1 MKMNFLRSS
10 MRLCALPLSLAV
22 ISPAVATEERASA
35 IGVNWVQQ
43 KGRTVKVTVKDAAG
57 EIIGANVIVK
67 GTTIGSITDMSGVAV
82 IQDVPNGA
90 ILQVSYVGYTTVDV
104 PLKSNQESIVVT
116 LKEDAEALDEVVVV
130 GYGTQAKKD
139 ITGSVAVVSRDDIQ
153 VQPVASFAEALQGR
167 APGVYVNTSGGPS
180 GETTIRVRG
189 VGSMKGSDP
198 LIIVDGVQDVDIS
211 SVNPNDIDSFQ
222 VLKDAAAT
230 AIYGAR
236 AANGVI
242 IITTKQ
248 GNKAGKVRITYNGYV
263 SASQMAND
271 GYPMMG
277 AWESMKAE
285 EQSQWNLVNYRGYD
299 KSQVAHQQFGSI
311 ANGEL
316 QMPYA
321 IVPTGYSKDQI
332 ISEFGS
338 IDNWVNS
345 YNSETGPYYS
355 RSAYYQM
362 LEDGYSEEEAREGTN
377 WFDEVTQ
384 TGISQNHEL
393 SVTSGNDKGQY
404 AFSLGYTNR
413 EGTIKNSGFERYNM
427 RLNTTF
433 TPTKHFIIGQNTNVA
448 TMKITGE
455 RGRQGDDNTFGKT
468 YTMASWVPVYNV
480 SGQFAGSVGGG
491 GRSTSAAS
499 SVINSAND
507 WIRFLRLQSAVFAE
521 IKDPWIKG
529 LSVRTQFA
537 ASVRGGWDATMNER
551 TIEYN
556 KEGSAQNYFTESG
569 NWYFDWQWTNTATY
583 KTTFADDHDLT
594 VMIGSEALKRN
605 IGRNISGTRYDYIF
619 ERDPNTWTLN
629 NGGTSNITNSGSMGD
644 KYTMFGYFGRVDYSY
659 QGKYLATFTV
669 RRDASS
675 KFSEKHR
682 WGTFPSASLGWRIS
696 DEPFLQTARQSWL
709 DDLKLRLGYGTTGNS
724 NIGSYNYAFQY
735 ANENA
740 SLYSISG
747 DNSGA
752 STGYAMTNLGDTEAK
767 WETVKM
773 FNVGY
778 DFTAFNN
785 RLTSS
790 FDFYVKNT
798 SDMLVDA
805 NWTYLAGGAEKPSVN
820 IGSMRNV
827 GVDFSVG
834 WRGKIGQVSYNVNA
848 NASWYRNEV
857 TKLGS
862 SNLYTST
869 RISELNITTVGQP
882 IAMFYGYQLDGIY
895 KSVDDVLNYKNDNG
909 GTVTPYGTTEESL
922 NAQSWVGHYK
932 FKDLNNDGRIDQDD
946 RTIIGNPHPDL
957 TGGINIGINW
967 KDWDLSTYLYYSIG
981 NDLYA
986 HYQYYTYWG
995 NLSNVYSR
1003 DRVQNAWNPETNPN
1017 GTLPL
1022 WVSGDTAPETTL
1034 SHSGYI
1040 QDGSFLR
1047 MQTLT
1052 LGYSLPKSVVSKL
1065 NLSRIRVYAQLANV
1079 FTLTGYEG
1087 LDPEVRSNNGDSS
1100 NDMMKGI
1107 DYGSYGMPKQYL
1119 VGLNV
1124 EF

>member
-22 ISPAVATEERASA
+22 ISPALATEESASA
-35 IGVNWVQQ
+35 AGVNWVQQ
-43 KGRTVKVTVKDAAG
+43 DGRTVKVTVKDAAG

-82 IQDVPNGA
+82 IQGVPNGA
-90 ILQVSYVGYTTVDV
+90 ILQVSYVGYSTIDV
-104 PLKSNQESIVVT
+104 PLKNNQESVVVT

-139 ITGSVAVVSRDDIQ
+139 ITGSVAVVSREDIQ

-180 GETTIRVRG
+180 GETTIRIRG

-198 LIIVDGVQDVDIS
+198 LVIVDGVQDVDIS
-211 SVNPNDIDSFQ
+211 SVAPNDIDSFQ

-248 GNKAGKVRITYNGYV
+248 GSKAGKVRITYNGYV

-277 AWESMKAE
+277 AWESMEAE
-285 EQSQWNLVNYRGYD
+285 QQSQWNLVNYRGYD

-311 ANGEL
+311 ANGDL

-362 LEDGYSEEEAREGTN
+362 LEDGYSEAEAREGTN

-404 AFSLGYTNR
+404 AFSMGYTNR
-413 EGTIKNSGFERYNM
+413 EGTIKNSAFERYNM

-455 RGRQGDDNTFGKT
+455 RGRQGDANTFGRT
-468 YTMASWVPVYNV
+468 YTMASWVPLYNV

-491 GRSTSAAS
+491 GRDVSAFSTVYNTAD
-499 SVINSAND
+499 D
-507 WIRFLRLQSAVFAE
+507 WMRMLRLQTAVFAE

-537 ASVRGGWDATMNER
+537 ASVRGGWGATMNER

-556 KEGSAQNYFTESG
+556 KEGQSQNNFNEWG

-594 VMIGSEALKRN
+594 VMIGTEALKRN

-752 STGYAMTNLGDTEAK
+752 STGYAMTDLGDTEAK

-785 RLTSS
+785 KLTSS

-805 NWTYLAGGAEKPSVN
+805 NWTYLAGGADKPSVN

-834 WRGKIGQVSYNVNA
+834 WRSKIGEVSYNINA
-848 NASWYRNEV
+848 NASWYKNEV

-895 KSVDDVLNYKNDNG
+895 KSVDDVMNYKNDNG
-909 GTVTPYGTTEESL
+909 QTVTPYGTTQESL

-967 KDWDLSTYLYYSIG
+967 RDWDLSTYLYYSIG

-1003 DRVQNAWNPETNPN
+1003 DRVQNAWHPETNPN
-1017 GTLPL
+1017 GTLPM

-1052 LGYSLPKSVVSKL
+1052 LGYSLPKSIVSKV
-1065 NLSRIRVYAQLANV
+1065 NLSRVRIYAQLANV

-1100 NDMMKGI
+1100 NDMMKGV

-1119 VGLNV
+1119 IGLNV

>member
-22 ISPAVATEERASA
+22 ISPAVATEESASA

-104 PLKSNQESIVVT
+104 PLKNNQESIVVT

-153 VQPVASFAEALQGR
+153 VQPVSTFAEALQGR

-180 GETTIRVRG
+180 GETTIRIRG

-248 GNKAGKVRITYNGYV
+248 GNKAGKVRITYNGYI

-404 AFSLGYTNR
+404 AFSMGYTNR

-433 TPTKHFIIGQNTNVA
+433 TPTKHFTIGQNTNVA

-455 RGRQGDDNTFGKT
+455 RGRQGDANTFGRT
-468 YTMASWVPVYNV
+468 YTMASWVPLYNV
-480 SGQFAGSVGGG
+480 SGQYAGSVGGG
-491 GRSTSAAS
+491 GRDVSAYSTVYNTAD
-499 SVINSAND
+499 D

-521 IKDPWIKG
+521 VKDPWIKG
-529 LSVRTQFA
+529 LTVRTQFA
-537 ASVRGGWDATMNER
+537 ASIRGGWDATMNER
-551 TIEYN
+551 SIEYN
-556 KEGSAQNYFTESG
+556 KEGTSQNYFTESG
-569 NWYFDWQWTNTATY
+569 SWYFDWQWTNTATY

-605 IGRNISGTRYDYIF
+605 IGRNISGTRYDYVF
-619 ERDPNTWTLN
+619 ESDPNTWTLD
-629 NGGTSNITNSGSMGD
+629 NGGTSNITNSGSMGE

-1003 DRVQNAWNPETNPN
+1003 DRVQNAWHPETNPN
-1017 GTLPL
+1017 GTLPM

-1119 VGLNV
+1119 IGLNV

>member
-22 ISPAVATEERASA
+22 ISPAVATEESASA

-104 PLKSNQESIVVT
+104 PLKNNQESIVVT

-153 VQPVASFAEALQGR
+153 VQPVSTFAEALQGR

-180 GETTIRVRG
+180 GETTIRIRG

-248 GNKAGKVRITYNGYV
+248 GNKAGKVRITYNGYI

-404 AFSLGYTNR
+404 AFSMGYTNR

-433 TPTKHFIIGQNTNVA
+433 TPTKHFTIGQNTNVA

-455 RGRQGDDNTFGKT
+455 RGRQGDANTFGRT
-468 YTMASWVPVYNV
+468 YTMASWVPLYNV
-480 SGQFAGSVGGG
+480 SGQYAGSVGGG
-491 GRSTSAAS
+491 GRDVSAYSTVYNTAD
-499 SVINSAND
+499 D

-521 IKDPWIKG
+521 VKDPWIKG
-529 LSVRTQFA
+529 LTVRTQFA
-537 ASVRGGWDATMNER
+537 ASIRGGWDATMNER
-551 TIEYN
+551 SIEYN
-556 KEGSAQNYFTESG
+556 KEGTSQNYFTESG
-569 NWYFDWQWTNTATY
+569 SWYFDWQWTNTATY

-605 IGRNISGTRYDYIF
+605 IGRNISGTRYDYVF
-619 ERDPNTWTLN
+619 ESDPNTWTLD
-629 NGGTSNITNSGSMGD
+629 NGGTSNITNSGSMGE

-805 NWTYLAGGAEKPSVN
+805 NWTYLAGGADKPSVN

-1119 VGLNV
+1119 IGLNV

>member
-1 MKMNFLRSS
+1 

-22 ISPAVATEERASA
+22 ISPAVATEESASA

-104 PLKSNQESIVVT
+104 PLKNNQESIVVT

-153 VQPVASFAEALQGR
+153 VQPVSTFAEALQGR

-180 GETTIRVRG
+180 GETTIRIRG

-248 GNKAGKVRITYNGYV
+248 GNKAGKVRITYNGYI

-404 AFSLGYTNR
+404 AFSMGYTNR

-433 TPTKHFIIGQNTNVA
+433 TPTKHFTIGQNTNVA

-455 RGRQGDDNTFGKT
+455 RGRQGDANTFGRT
-468 YTMASWVPVYNV
+468 YTMASWVPLYNV
-480 SGQFAGSVGGG
+480 SGQYAGSVGGG
-491 GRSTSAAS
+491 GRDVSAYSTVYNTAD
-499 SVINSAND
+499 D
-507 WIRFLRLQSAVFAE
+507 WMRFLRLQSAVFAE
-521 IKDPWIKG
+521 VKDPWIKG
-529 LSVRTQFA
+529 LTVRTQFA
-537 ASVRGGWDATMNER
+537 ASIRGGWDATMNER
-551 TIEYN
+551 SIEYN
-556 KEGSAQNYFTESG
+556 KEGTSQNYFTESG
-569 NWYFDWQWTNTATY
+569 SWYFDWQWTNTATY

-605 IGRNISGTRYDYIF
+605 IGRNISGTRYDYVF
-619 ERDPNTWTLN
+619 ESDPNTWTLD
-629 NGGTSNITNSGSMGD
+629 NGGTSNITNSGSMGE

-1119 VGLNV
+1119 IGLNV

>member
-1 MKMNFLRSS
+1 

-22 ISPAVATEERASA
+22 ISPAVATEESASA

-104 PLKSNQESIVVT
+104 PLKNNQESIVVT

-153 VQPVASFAEALQGR
+153 VQPVSTFAEALQGR

-180 GETTIRVRG
+180 GETTIRIRG

-277 AWESMKAE
+277 AWESMEAE
-285 EQSQWNLVNYRGYD
+285 QQSQWNLVNYRGYD

-311 ANGEL
+311 ANGDL

-362 LEDGYSEEEAREGTN
+362 LEDGYSEAEAREGTN

-404 AFSLGYTNR
+404 AFSMGYTNR

-455 RGRQGDDNTFGKT
+455 RGRQGDANTFGRT
-468 YTMASWVPVYNV
+468 YTMASWVPLYNV

-491 GRSTSAAS
+491 GRDVSAFSTVYNTAD
-499 SVINSAND
+499 D
-507 WIRFLRLQSAVFAE
+507 WMRMLRLQTAVFAE

-537 ASVRGGWDATMNER
+537 ASVRGGWSATMNER

-556 KEGSAQNYFTESG
+556 KEGQSQNNFVESG

-619 ERDPNTWTLN
+619 ERDPNTWTLD
-629 NGGTSNITNSGSMGD
+629 NGGTSNITNSGSMGE

-752 STGYAMTNLGDTEAK
+752 STGYAMTDLGDTEAK

-785 RLTSS
+785 KLTSS

-805 NWTYLAGGAEKPSVN
+805 NWTYLAGGADKPSVN

-834 WRGKIGQVSYNVNA
+834 WRSKIGEVSYNINA
-848 NASWYRNEV
+848 NASWYKNEV

-895 KSVDDVLNYKNDNG
+895 KSVDDVMNYKNDNDQ
-909 GTVTPYGTTEESL
+909 TVTPYGTTQESL

-967 KDWDLSTYLYYSIG
+967 RDWDLSTYLYYSIG

-1003 DRVQNAWNPETNPN
+1003 DRVQNAWHPETNPN
-1017 GTLPL
+1017 GTLPM

-1052 LGYSLPKSVVSKL
+1052 LGYSLPKSIVSKV
-1065 NLSRIRVYAQLANV
+1065 NLSRVRIYAQLANV

-1119 VGLNV
+1119 IGLNV

>member
-22 ISPAVATEERASA
+22 ISPAVATEESASA

-104 PLKSNQESIVVT
+104 PLKNNQESIVVT

-153 VQPVASFAEALQGR
+153 VQPVSTFAEALQGR

-180 GETTIRVRG
+180 GETTIRIRG

-433 TPTKHFIIGQNTNVA
+433 TPTKHFTIGQNTNVA

-455 RGRQGDDNTFGKT
+455 RGRQGDANTFGRT
-468 YTMASWVPVYNV
+468 YTMASWVPLYNV
-480 SGQFAGSVGGG
+480 SGQYAGSVGGG
-491 GRSTSAAS
+491 GRDVSAYSTVYNTAD
-499 SVINSAND
+499 D

-521 IKDPWIKG
+521 VKDPWIKG
-529 LSVRTQFA
+529 LTVRTQFA
-537 ASVRGGWDATMNER
+537 ASIRGGWDATMNER
-551 TIEYN
+551 SIEYN
-556 KEGSAQNYFTESG
+556 KEGTSQNYFTESG
-569 NWYFDWQWTNTATY
+569 SWYFDWQWTNTATY

-605 IGRNISGTRYDYIF
+605 IGRNISGTRYDYVF
-619 ERDPNTWTLN
+619 ESDPNTWTLD
-629 NGGTSNITNSGSMGD
+629 NGGTSNITNSGSMGE

-1119 VGLNV
+1119 IGLNV

>member
-1 MKMNFLRSS
+1 

-22 ISPAVATEERASA
+22 ISPAVATEESASA

-104 PLKSNQESIVVT
+104 PLKNNQESIVVT

-153 VQPVASFAEALQGR
+153 VQPVSTFAEALQGR

-180 GETTIRVRG
+180 GETTIRIRG

-433 TPTKHFIIGQNTNVA
+433 TPTKHFTIGQNTNVA

-455 RGRQGDDNTFGKT
+455 RGRQGDANTFGRT
-468 YTMASWVPVYNV
+468 YTMASWVPLYNV
-480 SGQFAGSVGGG
+480 SGQYAGSVGGG
-491 GRSTSAAS
+491 GRDVSAYSTVYNTAD
-499 SVINSAND
+499 D

-521 IKDPWIKG
+521 VKDPWIKG
-529 LSVRTQFA
+529 LTVRTQFA
-537 ASVRGGWDATMNER
+537 ASIRGGWDATMNER
-551 TIEYN
+551 SIEYN
-556 KEGSAQNYFTESG
+556 KEGTSQNYFTESG
-569 NWYFDWQWTNTATY
+569 SWYFDWQWTNTATY

-605 IGRNISGTRYDYIF
+605 IGRNISGTRYDYVF
-619 ERDPNTWTLN
+619 ESDPNTWTLD
-629 NGGTSNITNSGSMGD
+629 NGGTSNITNSGSMGE

-1119 VGLNV
+1119 IGLNV

>member
-22 ISPAVATEERASA
+22 ISPAVATEESASA

-104 PLKSNQESIVVT
+104 PLKNNQESIVVT

-180 GETTIRVRG
+180 GETTIRIRG

-248 GNKAGKVRITYNGYV
+248 GNKAGKVRITYNGYI

-404 AFSLGYTNR
+404 AFSMGYTNR

-433 TPTKHFIIGQNTNVA
+433 TPTKHFTIGQNTNVA

-455 RGRQGDDNTFGKT
+455 RGRQGDANTFGRT
-468 YTMASWVPVYNV
+468 YTMASWVPLYNV
-480 SGQFAGSVGGG
+480 SGQYAGSVGGG
-491 GRSTSAAS
+491 GRDVSAYSTVYNTAD
-499 SVINSAND
+499 D
-507 WIRFLRLQSAVFAE
+507 WMRFLRLQSAVFAE
-521 IKDPWIKG
+521 VKDPWIKG
-529 LSVRTQFA
+529 LTVRTQFA
-537 ASVRGGWDATMNER
+537 ASIRGGWDATMNER
-551 TIEYN
+551 SIEYN
-556 KEGSAQNYFTESG
+556 KEGTSQNYFTESG
-569 NWYFDWQWTNTATY
+569 SWYFDWQWTNTATY

-605 IGRNISGTRYDYIF
+605 IGRNISGTRYDYVF
-619 ERDPNTWTLN
+619 ESDPNTWTLD
-629 NGGTSNITNSGSMGD
+629 NGGTSNITNSGSMGE

-1119 VGLNV
+1119 IGLNV

>member
-1 MKMNFLRSS
+1 

-22 ISPAVATEERASA
+22 ISPAVATEESASA

-104 PLKSNQESIVVT
+104 PLKNNQESIVVT

-153 VQPVASFAEALQGR
+153 VQPVSTFAEALQGR

-180 GETTIRVRG
+180 GETTIRIRG

-248 GNKAGKVRITYNGYV
+248 GNKAGKVRITYNGYI

-393 SVTSGNDKGQY
+393 SVTSGNEKGQY

-427 RLNTTF
+427 RLNTTYN
-433 TPTKHFIIGQNTNVA
+433 PTKHFTIGQNTNIA

-455 RGRQGDDNTFGKT
+455 RGRQGDANTFGRT
-468 YTMASWVPVYNV
+468 YTMASWVPLYNV

-491 GRSTSAAS
+491 GRDVSAYSTVYNTAD
-499 SVINSAND
+499 D

-521 IKDPWIKG
+521 VKDPWIKG
-529 LSVRTQFA
+529 LTVRTQFA
-537 ASVRGGWDATMNER
+537 ASIRGGWDATMNER
-551 TIEYN
+551 SIEYN
-556 KEGSAQNYFTESG
+556 KEGTSQNYFTESG
-569 NWYFDWQWTNTATY
+569 SWYFDWQWTNTATY

-605 IGRNISGTRYDYIF
+605 IGRNISGTRYDYVF
-619 ERDPNTWTLN
+619 ESDPNTWTLD
-629 NGGTSNITNSGSMGD
+629 NGGTSNITNSGSMGE

-1119 VGLNV
+1119 IGLNV

>member
-22 ISPAVATEERASA
+22 ISPAVATEESASA

-104 PLKSNQESIVVT
+104 PLKNNQESIVVT

-180 GETTIRVRG
+180 GETTIRIRG

-404 AFSLGYTNR
+404 AFSMGYTNR

-433 TPTKHFIIGQNTNVA
+433 TPTKHFTIGQNTNVA

-455 RGRQGDDNTFGKT
+455 RGRQGDANTFGRT
-468 YTMASWVPVYNV
+468 YTMASWVPLYNV

-491 GRSTSAAS
+491 GRDVSAYSTVYNTAD
-499 SVINSAND
+499 D
-507 WIRFLRLQSAVFAE
+507 WMRMLRLQSAVFAE

-537 ASVRGGWDATMNER
+537 ASIRGGWSATMNER

-556 KEGSAQNYFTESG
+556 KEGQSQNNFNESG

-605 IGRNISGTRYDYIF
+605 IGRNISGTRYDYVF
-619 ERDPNTWTLN
+619 ENDPNTWTLD
-629 NGGTSNITNSGSMGD
+629 NGGTSNITNSGSMGE
-644 KYTMFGYFGRVDYSY
+644 KYTMFGYFGRADYSY
-659 QGKYLATFTV
+659 QGKYLATFTI

-1119 VGLNV
+1119 IGLNV

>member
-22 ISPAVATEERASA
+22 ISPAVATEESASA

-104 PLKSNQESIVVT
+104 PLKNNQESIVVT

-180 GETTIRVRG
+180 GETTIRIRG

-433 TPTKHFIIGQNTNVA
+433 TPTKHFMIGQNTNVA

-455 RGRQGDDNTFGKT
+455 RGRQGDANTFGKT
-468 YTMASWVPVYNV
+468 YTTASWVPLYNV

-491 GRSTSAAS
+491 GRDTSPYS
-499 SVINSAND
+499 SVINAADD
-507 WIRFLRLQSAVFAE
+507 WMRFFRMQSAVFAE

-537 ASVRGGWDATMNER
+537 ASIRGGWTATMNER

-556 KEGSAQNYFTESG
+556 KEGSSQNNFNETG

-594 VMIGSEALKRN
+594 VMIGTEALKRN
-605 IGRNISGTRYDYIF
+605 IGRSISGTRYEYIF
-619 ERDPNTWTLN
+619 EKDPNTWTLD
-629 NGGTSNITNSGSMGD
+629 NGSTSNITNSGSMGE

-1119 VGLNV
+1119 IGLNV

>member
-1 MKMNFLRSS
+1 M
-10 MRLCALPLSLAV
+10 
-22 ISPAVATEERASA
+22 
-35 IGVNWVQQ
+35 
-43 KGRTVKVTVKDAAG
+43 G
-57 EIIGANVIVK
+57 E
-67 GTTIGSITDMSGVAV
+67 
-82 IQDVPNGA
+82 
-90 ILQVSYVGYTTVDV
+90 
-104 PLKSNQESIVVT
+104 
-116 LKEDAEALDEVVVV
+116 
-130 GYGTQAKKD
+130 
-139 ITGSVAVVSRDDIQ
+139 
-153 VQPVASFAEALQGR
+153 
-167 APGVYVNTSGGPS
+167 
-180 GETTIRVRG
+180 
-189 VGSMKGSDP
+189 
-198 LIIVDGVQDVDIS
+198 
-211 SVNPNDIDSFQ
+211 
-222 VLKDAAAT
+222 
-230 AIYGAR
+230 
-236 AANGVI
+236 
-242 IITTKQ
+242 
-248 GNKAGKVRITYNGYV
+248 
-263 SASQMAND
+263 
-271 GYPMMG
+271 
-277 AWESMKAE
+277 
-285 EQSQWNLVNYRGYD
+285 
-299 KSQVAHQQFGSI
+299 
-311 ANGEL
+311 
-316 QMPYA
+316 
-321 IVPTGYSKDQI
+321 
-332 ISEFGS
+332 
-338 IDNWVNS
+338 
-345 YNSETGPYYS
+345 
-355 RSAYYQM
+355 
-362 LEDGYSEEEAREGTN
+362 
-377 WFDEVTQ
+377 
-384 TGISQNHEL
+384 
-393 SVTSGNDKGQY
+393 
-404 AFSLGYTNR
+404 
-413 EGTIKNSGFERYNM
+413 
-427 RLNTTF
+427 
-433 TPTKHFIIGQNTNVA
+433 
-448 TMKITGE
+448 
-455 RGRQGDDNTFGKT
+455 
-468 YTMASWVPVYNV
+468 
-480 SGQFAGSVGGG
+480 
-491 GRSTSAAS
+491 
-499 SVINSAND
+499 
-507 WIRFLRLQSAVFAE
+507 
-521 IKDPWIKG
+521 
-529 LSVRTQFA
+529 
-537 ASVRGGWDATMNER
+537 
-551 TIEYN
+551 
-556 KEGSAQNYFTESG
+556 
-569 NWYFDWQWTNTATY
+569 
-583 KTTFADDHDLT
+583 
-594 VMIGSEALKRN
+594 
-605 IGRNISGTRYDYIF
+605 
-619 ERDPNTWTLN
+619 
-629 NGGTSNITNSGSMGD
+629 

-1119 VGLNV
+1119 IGLNV

>member
-1 MKMNFLRSS
+1 

-22 ISPAVATEERASA
+22 ISPAVATEESASA

-104 PLKSNQESIVVT
+104 PLKNNQESIVVT

-180 GETTIRVRG
+180 GETTIRIRG

-404 AFSLGYTNR
+404 AFSMGYTNR

-433 TPTKHFIIGQNTNVA
+433 TPTKHFTIGQNTNVA

-455 RGRQGDDNTFGKT
+455 RGRQGDANTFGRT
-468 YTMASWVPVYNV
+468 YTMASWVPLYNV
-480 SGQFAGSVGGG
+480 SGQYAGSVGGG
-491 GRSTSAAS
+491 GRDVSAYSTVYNTAD
-499 SVINSAND
+499 D
-507 WIRFLRLQSAVFAE
+507 WMRFFRLQSAVFAE

-537 ASVRGGWDATMNER
+537 ASIRGGWTATMNER

-556 KEGSAQNYFTESG
+556 KEGSSQNNFNETG

-594 VMIGSEALKRN
+594 VMIGTEALKRN
-605 IGRNISGTRYDYIF
+605 IGRSISGTRYEYIF
-619 ERDPNTWTLN
+619 EKDPNTWTLD

-752 STGYAMTNLGDTEAK
+752 NTGYAMTNLGDTEAK

-1119 VGLNV
+1119 IGLNV

>member
-10 MRLCALPLSLAV
+10 MRLCALPLSLAI
-22 ISPAVATEERASA
+22 ISPAVATGESLSA

-43 KGRTVKVTVKDAAG
+43 KGRTVRVTVKDAAG

-104 PLKSNQESIVVT
+104 PLKNNQESIVVT

-139 ITGSVAVVSRDDIQ
+139 ITGSVAVVSREDIQ
-153 VQPVASFAEALQGR
+153 VQPVSTFAEALQGR

-180 GETTIRVRG
+180 GETTIRIRG

-248 GNKAGKVRITYNGYV
+248 GNKAGKVRITYNGYI

-321 IVPTGYSKDQI
+321 IVPQGYSKDQI

-362 LEDGYSEEEAREGTN
+362 LEDGYSEAEAREGTN

-384 TGISQNHEL
+384 TGIYQNHEL

-404 AFSLGYTNR
+404 AFSMGYTNR

-433 TPTKHFIIGQNTNVA
+433 TPTKHFTIGQNTNVA

-455 RGRQGDDNTFGKT
+455 RGRQGDANTFGRT
-468 YTMASWVPVYNV
+468 YTMASWVPLYNV
-480 SGQFAGSVGGG
+480 SGQYAGSVGGG
-491 GRSTSAAS
+491 GRDVSAYSTVYNTAD
-499 SVINSAND
+499 D

-521 IKDPWIKG
+521 VKDPWIKG
-529 LSVRTQFA
+529 LTVRTQFA
-537 ASVRGGWDATMNER
+537 ASIRGGWDATMNER
-551 TIEYN
+551 SIEYN
-556 KEGSAQNYFTESG
+556 KEGTSQNYFTESG
-569 NWYFDWQWTNTATY
+569 SWYFDWQWTNTATY

-605 IGRNISGTRYDYIF
+605 IGRNISGTRYDYVF
-619 ERDPNTWTLN
+619 ENDPNTWTLD
-629 NGGTSNITNSGSMGD
+629 NGGTSNITNSGSMGE

-696 DEPFLQTARQSWL
+696 DEPFLRTARQSWL

-1003 DRVQNAWNPETNPN
+1003 DRVQNAWHPETNPN
-1017 GTLPL
+1017 GTLPM

-1119 VGLNV
+1119 IGLNV

>member
-1 MKMNFLRSS
+1 MK
-10 MRLCALPLSLAV
+10 LCALPLSLAV
-22 ISPAVATEERASA
+22 ISPALATEESASA

-43 KGRTVKVTVKDAAG
+43 EGRTVKVTVKDAAG

-82 IQDVPNGA
+82 IQGVPNGA
-90 ILQVSYVGYTTVDV
+90 ILQVSYVGYSTIDV
-104 PLKSNQESIVVT
+104 PLKNNQESIVVT

-180 GETTIRVRG
+180 GETTIRIRG

-277 AWESMKAE
+277 AWETMKAE

-321 IVPTGYSKDQI
+321 IVPTGYSEDQI

-338 IDNWVNS
+338 VENWVNS
-345 YNSETGPYYS
+345 YNAETGPYYS
-355 RSAYYQM
+355 RSAYSQM
-362 LEDGYSEEEAREGTN
+362 LVDGYSEAEAREGTN

-404 AFSLGYTNR
+404 AFSMGYTNR
-413 EGTIKNSGFERYNM
+413 EGTIKNSAFERYNM

-455 RGRQGDDNTFGKT
+455 RGRQGDANTFAQT
-468 YTMASWVPVYNV
+468 YTTASWVPLYNV
-480 SGQFAGSVGGG
+480 SGQFAGTVGGG
-491 GRSTSAAS
+491 GRNVSPFS
-499 SVINSAND
+499 SVINAADD
-507 WIRFLRLQSAVFAE
+507 WMRFFRLQSAVFAE

-537 ASVRGGWDATMNER
+537 ASIRGGWTATMNER

-556 KEGSAQNYFTESG
+556 KEGSSQNNFNETG

-619 ERDPNTWTLN
+619 EKDPNTWTLD

-682 WGTFPSASLGWRIS
+682 WGTFPSASLGWRMS

-709 DDLKLRLGYGTTGNS
+709 DDLKLRVGYGTTGNS

-752 STGYAMTNLGDTEAK
+752 STGYAMTDLGDTEAK

-778 DFTAFNN
+778 DLTAFNN
-785 RLTSS
+785 KLTSS

-805 NWTYLAGGAEKPSVN
+805 NWTYLAGGASKPSVN

-834 WRGKIGQVSYNVNA
+834 WRSKIGEVSYNINA

-895 KSVDDVLNYKNDNG
+895 KSVDDVMNYKNDNG
-909 GTVTPYGTTEESL
+909 QTITPYGTTQESL

-967 KDWDLSTYLYYSIG
+967 RDWDLSTYLYYSIG

-1017 GTLPL
+1017 GTLPM

-1052 LGYSLPKSVVSKL
+1052 LGYSLPKSIVSKV
-1065 NLSRIRVYAQLANV
+1065 NLSRVRIYAQLANV

-1100 NDMMKGI
+1100 NDMMKGV

-1119 VGLNV
+1119 IGLNV

>member
-1 MKMNFLRSS
+1 
-10 MRLCALPLSLAV
+10 
-22 ISPAVATEERASA
+22 
-35 IGVNWVQQ
+35 
-43 KGRTVKVTVKDAAG
+43 
-57 EIIGANVIVK
+57 
-67 GTTIGSITDMSGVAV
+67 
-82 IQDVPNGA
+82 
-90 ILQVSYVGYTTVDV
+90 
-104 PLKSNQESIVVT
+104 
-116 LKEDAEALDEVVVV
+116 
-130 GYGTQAKKD
+130 
-139 ITGSVAVVSRDDIQ
+139 
-153 VQPVASFAEALQGR
+153 
-167 APGVYVNTSGGPS
+167 
-180 GETTIRVRG
+180 
-189 VGSMKGSDP
+189 MKGSDP

-455 RGRQGDDNTFGKT
+455 RGRQGDANTFGRT
-468 YTMASWVPVYNV
+468 YTMASWVPLYNV
-480 SGQFAGSVGGG
+480 SGQYAGSVGGG
-491 GRSTSAAS
+491 GRDVSAYSTVYNTAD
-499 SVINSAND
+499 D
-507 WIRFLRLQSAVFAE
+507 WMRFFRLQSAVFAE

-537 ASVRGGWDATMNER
+537 ASIRGGWTATMNER

-556 KEGSAQNYFTESG
+556 KEGSSQNNFNETG

-594 VMIGSEALKRN
+594 VMIGTEALKRN
-605 IGRNISGTRYDYIF
+605 IGRSISGTRYEYIF
-619 ERDPNTWTLN
+619 EKDPNTWTLD

-752 STGYAMTNLGDTEAK
+752 NTGYAMTNLGDTEAK

-805 NWTYLAGGAEKPSVN
+805 NWTYLAGGASKPSVN

-834 WRGKIGQVSYNVNA
+834 WRGKIGQVNYNINA

-895 KSVDDVLNYKNDNG
+895 KSVDDVMNYKNDNG
-909 GTVTPYGTTEESL
+909 QTVTPYGTTEESL
-922 NAQSWVGHYK
+922 NPQSWVGHYK
-932 FKDLNNDGRIDQDD
+932 FKDLNNDGRVDQDD

-967 KDWDLSTYLYYSIG
+967 RDWDLSTYLYYSIG

-1003 DRVQNAWNPETNPN
+1003 DRVQNAWHPETNPN
-1017 GTLPL
+1017 GTLPM

-1119 VGLNV
+1119 IGLNV

>member
-22 ISPAVATEERASA
+22 ISPAVATEESASA

-104 PLKSNQESIVVT
+104 PLKNNQESIVVT

-153 VQPVASFAEALQGR
+153 VQPVSTFAEALQGR

-180 GETTIRVRG
+180 GETTIRIRG

-277 AWESMKAE
+277 AWESMEAE
-285 EQSQWNLVNYRGYD
+285 QQSQWNLVNYRGYD

-311 ANGEL
+311 ANGDL

-362 LEDGYSEEEAREGTN
+362 LEDGYSEAEAREGTN

-404 AFSLGYTNR
+404 AFSMGYTNR

-455 RGRQGDDNTFGKT
+455 RGRQGDANTFGRT
-468 YTMASWVPVYNV
+468 YTMASWVPLYNV

-491 GRSTSAAS
+491 GRDVSAFSTVYNTAD
-499 SVINSAND
+499 D
-507 WIRFLRLQSAVFAE
+507 WMRMLRLQTAVFAE

-537 ASVRGGWDATMNER
+537 ASVRGGWSATMNER

-556 KEGSAQNYFTESG
+556 KEGQSQNNFVESG

-619 ERDPNTWTLN
+619 ERDPNTWTLD
-629 NGGTSNITNSGSMGD
+629 NGGTSNITNSGSMGE

-752 STGYAMTNLGDTEAK
+752 STGYAMTDLGDTEAK

-785 RLTSS
+785 KLTSS

-805 NWTYLAGGAEKPSVN
+805 NWTYLAGGADKPSVN

-834 WRGKIGQVSYNVNA
+834 WRSKIGEVSYNINA
-848 NASWYRNEV
+848 NASWYKNEV

-895 KSVDDVLNYKNDNG
+895 KSVDDVMNYKNDNG
-909 GTVTPYGTTEESL
+909 QTVTPYGTTQESL

-1003 DRVQNAWNPETNPN
+1003 DRVQNAWHPETNPN
-1017 GTLPL
+1017 GTLPM

-1052 LGYSLPKSVVSKL
+1052 LGYSLPKSIVSKV
-1065 NLSRIRVYAQLANV
+1065 NLSRVRIYAQLANV

-1100 NDMMKGI
+1100 NDMMKGV

-1119 VGLNV
+1119 IGLNV

>member
-22 ISPAVATEERASA
+22 ISPAVATEESASA

-104 PLKSNQESIVVT
+104 PLKNNQESIVVT

-180 GETTIRVRG
+180 GETTIRIRG

-404 AFSLGYTNR
+404 AFSMGYTNR

-433 TPTKHFIIGQNTNVA
+433 TPTKHFTIGQNTNVA

-455 RGRQGDDNTFGKT
+455 RGRQGDANTFGRT
-468 YTMASWVPVYNV
+468 YTMASWVPLYNV
-480 SGQFAGSVGGG
+480 YGQYAGSVGGG
-491 GRSTSAAS
+491 GRDVSAYSTVYNTAD
-499 SVINSAND
+499 D

-537 ASVRGGWDATMNER
+537 ASIRGGWTATMNER

-556 KEGSAQNYFTESG
+556 KEGSSQNNFNETG

-594 VMIGSEALKRN
+594 VMIGTEALKRN
-605 IGRNISGTRYDYIF
+605 IGRSISGTRYEYIF
-619 ERDPNTWTLN
+619 EKDPNTWTLD
-629 NGGTSNITNSGSMGD
+629 NGSTSNITNSGSMGE

-1003 DRVQNAWNPETNPN
+1003 DRVQNAWHPETNPN
-1017 GTLPL
+1017 GTLPM

-1119 VGLNV
+1119 IGLNV

>member
-22 ISPAVATEERASA
+22 ISPALATEESASA
-35 IGVNWVQQ
+35 AGVNWVQQ
-43 KGRTVKVTVKDAAG
+43 DGRTVKVTVKDAAG

-82 IQDVPNGA
+82 IQGVPNGA
-90 ILQVSYVGYTTVDV
+90 ILQVSYVGYSTIDV
-104 PLKSNQESIVVT
+104 PLKNNQESVVVT

-139 ITGSVAVVSRDDIQ
+139 ITGSVAVVSREDIQ

-180 GETTIRVRG
+180 GETTIRIRG

-277 AWESMKAE
+277 AWESMEAE
-285 EQSQWNLVNYRGYD
+285 QQSQWNLVNYRGYD

-311 ANGEL
+311 ANGDL

-362 LEDGYSEEEAREGTN
+362 LEDGYSEAEAREGTN

-455 RGRQGDDNTFGKT
+455 RGRQGDANTFGRT
-468 YTMASWVPVYNV
+468 YTMASWVPLYNV

-491 GRSTSAAS
+491 GRDVSAFSTVYNTAD
-499 SVINSAND
+499 D
-507 WIRFLRLQSAVFAE
+507 WMRMLRLQTAVFAE

-537 ASVRGGWDATMNER
+537 ASVRGGWGATMNER

-556 KEGSAQNYFTESG
+556 KEGQSQNNFNEWG

-594 VMIGSEALKRN
+594 VMIGTEALKRN

-752 STGYAMTNLGDTEAK
+752 STGYAMTDLGDTEAK

-805 NWTYLAGGAEKPSVN
+805 NWTYLAGGADKPSVN

-895 KSVDDVLNYKNDNG
+895 KSVDEVLNYKNDNG

-932 FKDLNNDGRIDQDD
+932 FKDLNNDGRVDQDD

-967 KDWDLSTYLYYSIG
+967 RDWDLSTYLYYSIG

-1003 DRVQNAWNPETNPN
+1003 DRVQNAWHPETNPN
-1017 GTLPL
+1017 GTLPM

-1119 VGLNV
+1119 IGLNV

>member
-22 ISPAVATEERASA
+22 ISPAVATEESASA

-82 IQDVPNGA
+82 IQGVPNGA
-90 ILQVSYVGYTTVDV
+90 ILQVSYVGYTTVEV
-104 PLKSNQESIVVT
+104 PLKDNQESVVVT

-153 VQPVASFAEALQGR
+153 VQPVSTFAEALQGR

-180 GETTIRVRG
+180 GETTIRIRG

-248 GNKAGKVRITYNGYV
+248 GNKAGKVRITYNGYI

-404 AFSLGYTNR
+404 AFSMGYTNR

-433 TPTKHFIIGQNTNVA
+433 TPTKHFTIGQNTNVA

-455 RGRQGDDNTFGKT
+455 RGRQGDANTFGRT
-468 YTMASWVPVYNV
+468 YTMASWVPLYNV
-480 SGQFAGSVGGG
+480 SGQYAGSVGGG
-491 GRSTSAAS
+491 GRDVSAYSTVYNTAD
-499 SVINSAND
+499 D

-521 IKDPWIKG
+521 VKDPWIKG
-529 LSVRTQFA
+529 LTVRTQFA
-537 ASVRGGWDATMNER
+537 ASIRGGWDATMNER
-551 TIEYN
+551 SIEYN
-556 KEGSAQNYFTESG
+556 KEGTSQNYFTESG
-569 NWYFDWQWTNTATY
+569 SWYFDWQWTNTATY

-605 IGRNISGTRYDYIF
+605 IGRNISGTRYDYVF
-619 ERDPNTWTLN
+619 ESDPNTWTLD
-629 NGGTSNITNSGSMGD
+629 NGGTSNITNSGSMGE

-1119 VGLNV
+1119 IGLNV

>member
-22 ISPAVATEERASA
+22 ISPAVATEESASA

-104 PLKSNQESIVVT
+104 PLKNNQESIVVT

-180 GETTIRVRG
+180 GETTIRIRG

-404 AFSLGYTNR
+404 AFSMGYTNR

-433 TPTKHFIIGQNTNVA
+433 TPTKHFTIGQNTNVA

-455 RGRQGDDNTFGKT
+455 RGRQGDANTFGRT
-468 YTMASWVPVYNV
+468 YTMASWVPLYNV
-480 SGQFAGSVGGG
+480 SGQYAGSVGGG
-491 GRSTSAAS
+491 GRDVSAYSTVYNTAD
-499 SVINSAND
+499 D

-521 IKDPWIKG
+521 VKDPWIKG
-529 LSVRTQFA
+529 LTVRTQFA
-537 ASVRGGWDATMNER
+537 ASIRGGWDATMNER
-551 TIEYN
+551 SIEYN
-556 KEGSAQNYFTESG
+556 KEGTSQNYFTESG
-569 NWYFDWQWTNTATY
+569 SWYFDWQWTNTATY

-605 IGRNISGTRYDYIF
+605 IGRNISGTRYDYVF
-619 ERDPNTWTLN
+619 ENDPNTWTLD
-629 NGGTSNITNSGSMGD
+629 NGGTSNITNSGSMGE

-1119 VGLNV
+1119 IGLNV

>member
-22 ISPAVATEERASA
+22 ISPAVATEESASA

-104 PLKSNQESIVVT
+104 PLKNNQESIVVT

-153 VQPVASFAEALQGR
+153 VQPVSTFAEALQGR

-180 GETTIRVRG
+180 GETTIRIRG

-248 GNKAGKVRITYNGYV
+248 GNKAGKVRITYNGYI
-263 SASQMAND
+263 SASQMANN

-404 AFSLGYTNR
+404 AFSMGYTNR

-455 RGRQGDDNTFGKT
+455 RGRQGDANTFGRT
-468 YTMASWVPVYNV
+468 YTMASWVPLYNV

-491 GRSTSAAS
+491 GRDVSAFSTVYNTAD
-499 SVINSAND
+499 D
-507 WIRFLRLQSAVFAE
+507 WMRMLRLQTAVFAE

-537 ASVRGGWDATMNER
+537 ASVRGGWSATMNER

-556 KEGSAQNYFTESG
+556 KEGQSQNNFVESG

-619 ERDPNTWTLN
+619 ERDPNTWTLD
-629 NGGTSNITNSGSMGD
+629 NGGTSNITNSGSMGE

-752 STGYAMTNLGDTEAK
+752 STGYAMTDLGDTEAK

-785 RLTSS
+785 KLTSS

-805 NWTYLAGGAEKPSVN
+805 NWTYLAGGADKPSVN

-1003 DRVQNAWNPETNPN
+1003 DRVQNAWHPETNPN
-1017 GTLPL
+1017 GTLPM

-1119 VGLNV
+1119 IGLNV

>member
-1 MKMNFLRSS
+1 

-22 ISPAVATEERASA
+22 ISPAVATEESASA

-104 PLKSNQESIVVT
+104 PLKNNQESIVVT

-180 GETTIRVRG
+180 GETTIRIRG

-468 YTMASWVPVYNV
+468 YTMASWMPVYNV

-556 KEGSAQNYFTESG
+556 KEGTSQNYFTESG

-605 IGRNISGTRYDYIF
+605 IGRNISGTRYDYVF
-619 ERDPNTWTLN
+619 ESDPNTWTLD
-629 NGGTSNITNSGSMGD
+629 NGGTSNITNSGSMGE

>member
-1 MKMNFLRSS
+1 

-22 ISPAVATEERASA
+22 ISPAVATEESASA

-104 PLKSNQESIVVT
+104 PLKNNQESIVVT

-153 VQPVASFAEALQGR
+153 VQPVSTFAEALQGR

-180 GETTIRVRG
+180 GETTIRIRG

-248 GNKAGKVRITYNGYV
+248 GNKAGKVRITYNGYI

-404 AFSLGYTNR
+404 AFSMGYTNR

-433 TPTKHFIIGQNTNVA
+433 TPTKHFTIGQNTNVA

-455 RGRQGDDNTFGKT
+455 RGRQGDANTFGRT
-468 YTMASWVPVYNV
+468 YTMASWVPLYNV
-480 SGQFAGSVGGG
+480 SGQYAGSVGGG
-491 GRSTSAAS
+491 GRDVSAYSTVYNTAD
-499 SVINSAND
+499 D

-521 IKDPWIKG
+521 VKDPWIKG
-529 LSVRTQFA
+529 LTVRTQFA
-537 ASVRGGWDATMNER
+537 ASIRGGWDATMNER
-551 TIEYN
+551 SIEYN
-556 KEGSAQNYFTESG
+556 KEGTSQNYFTESG
-569 NWYFDWQWTNTATY
+569 SWYFDWQWTNTATY

-605 IGRNISGTRYDYIF
+605 IGRNISGTRYDYVF
-619 ERDPNTWTLN
+619 ESDPNTWTLD
-629 NGGTSNITNSGSMGD
+629 NGGTSNITNSGSMGE

-1119 VGLNV
+1119 IGLNV

>member
-1 MKMNFLRSS
+1 

-22 ISPAVATEERASA
+22 ISPALATEESASA
-35 IGVNWVQQ
+35 AGVNWVQQ
-43 KGRTVKVTVKDAAG
+43 DGRTVKVTVKDAAG

-82 IQDVPNGA
+82 IQGVPNGA

-104 PLKSNQESIVVT
+104 PLKNNQESIVVT

-139 ITGSVAVVSRDDIQ
+139 ITGSVAVVSREDIQ

-180 GETTIRVRG
+180 GETTIRIRG

-248 GNKAGKVRITYNGYV
+248 GNKAGKVRITYNGYL

-277 AWESMKAE
+277 AWESMEAE
-285 EQSQWNLVNYRGYD
+285 QQSQWNLVNYRGYD

-311 ANGEL
+311 ANGDL

-362 LEDGYSEEEAREGTN
+362 LEDGYSEAEAREGTN

-404 AFSLGYTNR
+404 AFSMGYTNR

-455 RGRQGDDNTFGKT
+455 RGRQGDANTFGRT
-468 YTMASWVPVYNV
+468 YTMASWVPLYNV

-491 GRSTSAAS
+491 GRDVSAFSTVYNTAD
-499 SVINSAND
+499 D
-507 WIRFLRLQSAVFAE
+507 WMRMLRLQTAVFAE

-537 ASVRGGWDATMNER
+537 ASVRGGWSATMNER

-556 KEGSAQNYFTESG
+556 KEGQSQNNFVESG

-752 STGYAMTNLGDTEAK
+752 STGYAMTDLGDTEAK

-785 RLTSS
+785 KLTSS

-805 NWTYLAGGAEKPSVN
+805 NWTYLAGGADKPSVN

-834 WRGKIGQVSYNVNA
+834 WRSKIGEVSYNINA
-848 NASWYRNEV
+848 NASWYKNEV

-895 KSVDDVLNYKNDNG
+895 KSVDDVMNYKNDNG
-909 GTVTPYGTTEESL
+909 QTVTPYGTTQESL

-967 KDWDLSTYLYYSIG
+967 RDWDLSTYLYYSIG

-1003 DRVQNAWNPETNPN
+1003 DRVQNAWHPETNPN
-1017 GTLPL
+1017 GTLPM

-1052 LGYSLPKSVVSKL
+1052 LGYSLPKSIVSKV
-1065 NLSRIRVYAQLANV
+1065 NLSRVRIYAQLANV

-1100 NDMMKGI
+1100 NDMMKGV

-1119 VGLNV
+1119 IGLNV

>member
-1 MKMNFLRSS
+1 

-22 ISPAVATEERASA
+22 ISPAVATEESASA

-104 PLKSNQESIVVT
+104 PLKNNQESIVVT

-180 GETTIRVRG
+180 GETTIRIRG

-404 AFSLGYTNR
+404 AFSMGYTNR

-433 TPTKHFIIGQNTNVA
+433 TPTKHFTIGQNTNVA

-455 RGRQGDDNTFGKT
+455 RGRQGDANTFGRT
-468 YTMASWVPVYNV
+468 YTMASWVPLYNV
-480 SGQFAGSVGGG
+480 SGQYAGSVGGG
-491 GRSTSAAS
+491 GRDVSAYSTVYNTAD
-499 SVINSAND
+499 D
-507 WIRFLRLQSAVFAE
+507 WMRFFRLQSAVFAE

-537 ASVRGGWDATMNER
+537 ASIRGGWTATMNER

-556 KEGSAQNYFTESG
+556 KEGSSQNNFNETG

-594 VMIGSEALKRN
+594 VMIGTEALKRN
-605 IGRNISGTRYDYIF
+605 IGRSISGTRYEYIF
-619 ERDPNTWTLN
+619 EKDPNTWTLD
-629 NGGTSNITNSGSMGD
+629 NGSTSNITNSGSMGE

-1119 VGLNV
+1119 IGLNV

>member
-1 MKMNFLRSS
+1 

-22 ISPAVATEERASA
+22 ISPAVATEESASA

-104 PLKSNQESIVVT
+104 PLKNNEESIVVT

-180 GETTIRVRG
+180 GETTIRIRG

-404 AFSLGYTNR
+404 AFSMGYTNR

-433 TPTKHFIIGQNTNVA
+433 TPTKHFTIGQNTNVA

-455 RGRQGDDNTFGKT
+455 RGRQGDANTFGRT
-468 YTMASWVPVYNV
+468 YTMASWVPLYNV
-480 SGQFAGSVGGG
+480 SGQYAGSVGGG
-491 GRSTSAAS
+491 GRDVSAYSTVYNTAD
-499 SVINSAND
+499 D

-521 IKDPWIKG
+521 VKDPWIKG
-529 LSVRTQFA
+529 LTVRTQFA
-537 ASVRGGWDATMNER
+537 ASIRGGWDATMNER
-551 TIEYN
+551 SIEYN
-556 KEGSAQNYFTESG
+556 KEGTSQNYFTESG
-569 NWYFDWQWTNTATY
+569 SWYFDWQWTNTATY

-605 IGRNISGTRYDYIF
+605 IGRNISGTRYDYVF
-619 ERDPNTWTLN
+619 ESDPNTWTLD
-629 NGGTSNITNSGSMGD
+629 NGGTSNITNSGSMGE

-805 NWTYLAGGAEKPSVN
+805 NWTYLAGGAENPSVN

-1119 VGLNV
+1119 IGLNV

>member
-22 ISPAVATEERASA
+22 ISPAVATEESASA

-104 PLKSNQESIVVT
+104 PLKNNQESIVVT

-180 GETTIRVRG
+180 GETTIRIRG

-404 AFSLGYTNR
+404 AFSMGYTNR

-433 TPTKHFIIGQNTNVA
+433 TPTKHFTIGQNTNVA

-455 RGRQGDDNTFGKT
+455 RGRQGDANTFGRT
-468 YTMASWVPVYNV
+468 YTMASWVPLYNV
-480 SGQFAGSVGGG
+480 SGQYAGSVGGG
-491 GRSTSAAS
+491 GRDVSAYSTVYNTAD
-499 SVINSAND
+499 D
-507 WIRFLRLQSAVFAE
+507 WMRFFRLQSAVFAE

-537 ASVRGGWDATMNER
+537 ASIRGGWTATMNER

-556 KEGSAQNYFTESG
+556 KEGSSQNNFNETG

-583 KTTFADDHDLT
+583 KTSFADDHDLT
-594 VMIGSEALKRN
+594 VMIGTEALKRN
-605 IGRNISGTRYDYIF
+605 IGRSISGTRYEYIF
-619 ERDPNTWTLN
+619 EKDPNTWTLD

-1119 VGLNV
+1119 IGLNV

>member
-1 MKMNFLRSS
+1 

-22 ISPAVATEERASA
+22 ISPAVATEESASA

-104 PLKSNQESIVVT
+104 PLKNNQESIVVT

-180 GETTIRVRG
+180 GETTIRIRG

-404 AFSLGYTNR
+404 AFSMGYTNR

-605 IGRNISGTRYDYIF
+605 IGRNISGTRYDYVF
-619 ERDPNTWTLN
+619 ENDPNTWTLD
-629 NGGTSNITNSGSMGD
+629 NGGTSNITNSGSMGE

-995 NLSNVYSR
+995 NLSNV
-1003 DRVQNAWNPETNPN
+1003 
-1017 GTLPL
+1017 
-1022 WVSGDTAPETTL
+1022 
-1034 SHSGYI
+1034 
-1040 QDGSFLR
+1040 
-1047 MQTLT
+1047 LT

-1119 VGLNV
+1119 IGLNV

>member
-22 ISPAVATEERASA
+22 ISPAVATEESASA

-104 PLKSNQESIVVT
+104 PLKNNQESIVVT

-180 GETTIRVRG
+180 GETTIRIRG

-277 AWESMKAE
+277 AWETMEAE
-285 EQSQWNLVNYRGYD
+285 QQSQWNLVNYRGYD

-311 ANGEL
+311 ANGDL

-362 LEDGYSEEEAREGTN
+362 LEDGYSEAEAREGTN

-404 AFSLGYTNR
+404 AFSMGYTNR

-433 TPTKHFIIGQNTNVA
+433 TPTKHFTIGQNTNVA

-455 RGRQGDDNTFGKT
+455 RGRQGDANTFGRT
-468 YTMASWVPVYNV
+468 YTMASWVPLYNV
-480 SGQFAGSVGGG
+480 SGQYAGSVGGG
-491 GRSTSAAS
+491 GRDVSAYSTVYNTAD
-499 SVINSAND
+499 D
-507 WIRFLRLQSAVFAE
+507 WMRFFRLQSAVFAE

-537 ASVRGGWDATMNER
+537 ASIRGGWTATMNER

-556 KEGSAQNYFTESG
+556 KEGSSQNNFNETG

-594 VMIGSEALKRN
+594 VMIGTEALKRN
-605 IGRNISGTRYDYIF
+605 IGRSISGTRYEYIF
-619 ERDPNTWTLN
+619 EKDPNTWTLD
-629 NGGTSNITNSGSMGD
+629 NGSTSNITNSGSMGE
-644 KYTMFGYFGRVDYSY
+644 KYTMFGYFGRLDYSY

-675 KFSEKHR
+675 KFSDKHR
-682 WGTFPSASLGWRIS
+682 WGTFPSFSLGWRMS

-752 STGYAMTNLGDTEAK
+752 NTGYAMTNLGDTEAK

-895 KSVDDVLNYKNDNG
+895 KSVDDVMNYKNDNG
-909 GTVTPYGTTEESL
+909 QTITPYGTTQESL

-1119 VGLNV
+1119 IGLNV

>member
-22 ISPAVATEERASA
+22 ISPAVATEESASA

-104 PLKSNQESIVVT
+104 PLKNNQESIVVT

-180 GETTIRVRG
+180 GETTIRIRG

-404 AFSLGYTNR
+404 AFSMGYTNR

-455 RGRQGDDNTFGKT
+455 RGRQGDANTFGRT
-468 YTMASWVPVYNV
+468 YTMASWVPLYNV
-480 SGQFAGSVGGG
+480 SGQYAGSVGGG
-491 GRSTSAAS
+491 GRDVSAYSTVYNTAD
-499 SVINSAND
+499 D
-507 WIRFLRLQSAVFAE
+507 WMRFFRLQSAVFAE

-537 ASVRGGWDATMNER
+537 ASIRGGWTATMNER

-556 KEGSAQNYFTESG
+556 KEGSSQNNFNETG

-583 KTTFADDHDLT
+583 KTSFADDHDLT
-594 VMIGSEALKRN
+594 VMIGTEALKRN
-605 IGRNISGTRYDYIF
+605 IGRSISGTRYEYIF
-619 ERDPNTWTLN
+619 EKDPNTWTLD

-1119 VGLNV
+1119 IGLNV

>member
-1 MKMNFLRSS
+1 

-22 ISPAVATEERASA
+22 ISPAVATEESASA

-43 KGRTVKVTVKDAAG
+43 KGRTVKVTVKDAAA

-104 PLKSNQESIVVT
+104 PLKNNQESIVVT

-153 VQPVASFAEALQGR
+153 VQPVSTFAEALQGR

-180 GETTIRVRG
+180 GETTIRIRG

-404 AFSLGYTNR
+404 AFSMGYTNR

-433 TPTKHFIIGQNTNVA
+433 TPTKHFTIGQNTNVA

-455 RGRQGDDNTFGKT
+455 RGRQGDANTFGRT
-468 YTMASWVPVYNV
+468 YTMASWVPLYNV
-480 SGQFAGSVGGG
+480 SGQYAGSVGGG
-491 GRSTSAAS
+491 GRDVSAYSTVYNTAD
-499 SVINSAND
+499 D

-521 IKDPWIKG
+521 VKDPWIKG
-529 LSVRTQFA
+529 LTVRTQFA
-537 ASVRGGWDATMNER
+537 ASIRGGWDATMNER
-551 TIEYN
+551 SIEYN
-556 KEGSAQNYFTESG
+556 KEGTSQNYFTESG
-569 NWYFDWQWTNTATY
+569 SWYFDWQWTNTATY

-605 IGRNISGTRYDYIF
+605 IGRNISGTRYDYVF
-619 ERDPNTWTLN
+619 ESDPNTWTLD
-629 NGGTSNITNSGSMGD
+629 NGGTSNITNSGSMGE

-1119 VGLNV
+1119 IGLNV

>member
-1 MKMNFLRSS
+1 

-22 ISPAVATEERASA
+22 ISPAVATEESASA

-104 PLKSNQESIVVT
+104 PLKNNQESIVVT

-180 GETTIRVRG
+180 GETTIRIRG

-404 AFSLGYTNR
+404 AFSMGYTNR

-433 TPTKHFIIGQNTNVA
+433 TPTKHFTIGQNTNVA

-455 RGRQGDDNTFGKT
+455 RGRQGDANTFGRT
-468 YTMASWVPVYNV
+468 YTMASWVPLYNV
-480 SGQFAGSVGGG
+480 SGQYAGSVGGG
-491 GRSTSAAS
+491 GRDVSAYSTVYNTAD
-499 SVINSAND
+499 D

-521 IKDPWIKG
+521 VKDPWIKG
-529 LSVRTQFA
+529 LTVRTQFA
-537 ASVRGGWDATMNER
+537 ASIRGGWDATMNER
-551 TIEYN
+551 SIEYN
-556 KEGSAQNYFTESG
+556 KEGTSQNYFTESG
-569 NWYFDWQWTNTATY
+569 SWYFDWQWTNTATY

-605 IGRNISGTRYDYIF
+605 IGRNISGTRYDYVF
-619 ERDPNTWTLN
+619 ENDPNTWTLD
-629 NGGTSNITNSGSMGD
+629 NGGTSNITNSGSMGE

-932 FKDLNNDGRIDQDD
+932 FKDINNDGRIDQDD

-1119 VGLNV
+1119 IGLNV

>member
-1 MKMNFLRSS
+1 MK
-10 MRLCALPLSLAV
+10 LCALPLSLAV
-22 ISPAVATEERASA
+22 ISPALATEESASA

-43 KGRTVKVTVKDAAG
+43 EGRTVKVTVKDAAG

-82 IQDVPNGA
+82 IQGVPNGA
-90 ILQVSYVGYTTVDV
+90 ILQVSYVGYSTIDV
-104 PLKSNQESIVVT
+104 PLKNNQESIVVT

-180 GETTIRVRG
+180 GETTIRIRG

-277 AWESMKAE
+277 AWETMKAE

-321 IVPTGYSKDQI
+321 IVPTGYSEDQI

-338 IDNWVNS
+338 VENWVNS
-345 YNSETGPYYS
+345 YNAETGPYYS
-355 RSAYYQM
+355 RSAYSQM
-362 LEDGYSEEEAREGTN
+362 LVDGYSEAEAREGTN

-404 AFSLGYTNR
+404 AFSMGYTNR
-413 EGTIKNSGFERYNM
+413 EGTIKNSAFERYNM

-455 RGRQGDDNTFGKT
+455 RGRQGDANTFAQT
-468 YTMASWVPVYNV
+468 YTTASWVPLYNV
-480 SGQFAGSVGGG
+480 SGQFAGTVGGG
-491 GRSTSAAS
+491 GRNVSPFS
-499 SVINSAND
+499 SVINAADD
-507 WIRFLRLQSAVFAE
+507 WTRFFRLQSAVFAE

-537 ASVRGGWDATMNER
+537 ASIRGGWSATMNER

-556 KEGSAQNYFTESG
+556 KEGQSQNNFVESG

-619 ERDPNTWTLN
+619 EKDPNTWTLD

-682 WGTFPSASLGWRIS
+682 WGTFPSASLGWRMS

-709 DDLKLRLGYGTTGNS
+709 DDLKLRVGYGTTGNS

-752 STGYAMTNLGDTEAK
+752 STGYAMTDLGDTEAK

-778 DFTAFNN
+778 DLTAFNN
-785 RLTSS
+785 KLTSS

-805 NWTYLAGGAEKPSVN
+805 NWTYLAGGASKPSVN

-834 WRGKIGQVSYNVNA
+834 WRSKIGEVSYNINA

-895 KSVDDVLNYKNDNG
+895 KSVDDVMNYKNDNG
-909 GTVTPYGTTEESL
+909 QTITPYGTTQESL

-967 KDWDLSTYLYYSIG
+967 RDWDLSTYLYYSIG

-1017 GTLPL
+1017 GTLPM

-1052 LGYSLPKSVVSKL
+1052 LGYSLPKSIVSKV
-1065 NLSRIRVYAQLANV
+1065 NLSRVRIYAQLANV

-1100 NDMMKGI
+1100 NDMMKGV

-1119 VGLNV
+1119 IGLNV

>member
-22 ISPAVATEERASA
+22 ISPAVATEESASA

-104 PLKSNQESIVVT
+104 PLKNNQESIVVT

-153 VQPVASFAEALQGR
+153 VQPVSTFAEALQGR

-180 GETTIRVRG
+180 GETTIRIRG

-404 AFSLGYTNR
+404 AFSMGYTNR

-433 TPTKHFIIGQNTNVA
+433 TPTKHFTIGQNTNVA

-455 RGRQGDDNTFGKT
+455 RGRQGDANTFGRT
-468 YTMASWVPVYNV
+468 YTMASWVPLYNV
-480 SGQFAGSVGGG
+480 SGQYAGSVGGG
-491 GRSTSAAS
+491 GRDVSAYSTVYNTAD
-499 SVINSAND
+499 D
-507 WIRFLRLQSAVFAE
+507 WMRFLRLQSAVFAE
-521 IKDPWIKG
+521 VKDPWIKG
-529 LSVRTQFA
+529 LTVRTQFA
-537 ASVRGGWDATMNER
+537 ASIRGGWDATMNER
-551 TIEYN
+551 SIEYN
-556 KEGSAQNYFTESG
+556 KEGTSQNYFTESG
-569 NWYFDWQWTNTATY
+569 SWYFDWQWTNTATY

-605 IGRNISGTRYDYIF
+605 IGRNISGTRYDYVF
-619 ERDPNTWTLN
+619 ESDPNTWTLD
-629 NGGTSNITNSGSMGD
+629 NGGTSNITNSGSMGE

-1119 VGLNV
+1119 IGLNV

>member
-1 MKMNFLRSS
+1 

-22 ISPAVATEERASA
+22 ISPAVATEESASA

-104 PLKSNQESIVVT
+104 PLKNNQESIVVT

-153 VQPVASFAEALQGR
+153 VQPVSTFAEALQGR

-180 GETTIRVRG
+180 GETTIRIRG

-248 GNKAGKVRITYNGYV
+248 GNKAGKVRITYNGYI

-404 AFSLGYTNR
+404 AFSMGYTNR

-433 TPTKHFIIGQNTNVA
+433 TPTKHFTIGQNTNVA

-455 RGRQGDDNTFGKT
+455 RGRQGDANTFGRT
-468 YTMASWVPVYNV
+468 YTMASWVPLYNV
-480 SGQFAGSVGGG
+480 SGQYAGSVGGG
-491 GRSTSAAS
+491 GRDVSAYSTVYNTAD
-499 SVINSAND
+499 D

-521 IKDPWIKG
+521 VKDPWIKG
-529 LSVRTQFA
+529 LTVRTQFA
-537 ASVRGGWDATMNER
+537 ASIRGGWDATMNER
-551 TIEYN
+551 SIEYN
-556 KEGSAQNYFTESG
+556 KEGTSQNYFTESG
-569 NWYFDWQWTNTATY
+569 SWYFDWQWTNTATY

-605 IGRNISGTRYDYIF
+605 IGRNISGTRYDYVF
-619 ERDPNTWTLN
+619 ENDPNTWTLD
-629 NGGTSNITNSGSMGD
+629 NGGTSNITNSGSMGE

-1119 VGLNV
+1119 IGLNV

>member
-22 ISPAVATEERASA
+22 ISPAVATEESASA

-104 PLKSNQESIVVT
+104 PLKNNQESIVVT

-180 GETTIRVRG
+180 GETTIRIRG

-433 TPTKHFIIGQNTNVA
+433 TPTKHFTIGQNTNVA

-455 RGRQGDDNTFGKT
+455 RGRQGDANTFGRT
-468 YTMASWVPVYNV
+468 YTMASWVPLYNV
-480 SGQFAGSVGGG
+480 SGQYAGSVGGG
-491 GRSTSAAS
+491 GRDVSAYSTVYNTAD
-499 SVINSAND
+499 D
-507 WIRFLRLQSAVFAE
+507 WMRFFRLQSAVFAE

-537 ASVRGGWDATMNER
+537 ASIRGGWTATMNER

-556 KEGSAQNYFTESG
+556 KEGSSQNNFNETG

-594 VMIGSEALKRN
+594 VMIGTEALKRN
-605 IGRNISGTRYDYIF
+605 IGRSISGTRYEYIF
-619 ERDPNTWTLN
+619 EKDPNTWTLD

-1119 VGLNV
+1119 IGLNV

>member
-22 ISPAVATEERASA
+22 ISPAVATEESASA

-104 PLKSNQESIVVT
+104 PLKNNQESIVVT

-153 VQPVASFAEALQGR
+153 VQPVSTFAEALQGR

-180 GETTIRVRG
+180 GETTIRIRG

-248 GNKAGKVRITYNGYV
+248 GNKAGKVRITYNGYI

-404 AFSLGYTNR
+404 AFSMGYTNR

-433 TPTKHFIIGQNTNVA
+433 TPTKHFTIGQNTNVA

-455 RGRQGDDNTFGKT
+455 RGRQGDANTFGRT
-468 YTMASWVPVYNV
+468 YTMASWVPLYNV
-480 SGQFAGSVGGG
+480 SGQYAGSVGGG
-491 GRSTSAAS
+491 GRDVSAYSTVYNTAD
-499 SVINSAND
+499 D

-521 IKDPWIKG
+521 VKDPWIKG
-529 LSVRTQFA
+529 LTVRTQFA
-537 ASVRGGWDATMNER
+537 ASIRGGWDATMNER
-551 TIEYN
+551 SIEYN
-556 KEGSAQNYFTESG
+556 KEGTSQNYFTESG
-569 NWYFDWQWTNTATY
+569 SWYFDWQWTNTATY

-605 IGRNISGTRYDYIF
+605 IGRNISGTRYDYVF
-619 ERDPNTWTLN
+619 ESDPNTWTLD
-629 NGGTSNITNSGSMGD
+629 NGGTSNITNSGSMGE

-1119 VGLNV
+1119 IGLNV